1 MNSRDIRSSGDDT
14 KLTVH
19 GPGIG
24 YTAKSSND
32 NDDDLLYACAS
43 LS

>member
-1 MNSRDIRSSGDDT
+1 MDSRDIRSSGDDT

-19 GPGIG
+19 RSGIG
-24 YTAKSSND
+24 YTAKSSNK